1 MTAVIKKKKREK
13 ERKKLTFKLGSSYL
27 GGKIYKEAKPGCPRI
42 KPAVVRMGTFFNIYI
57 YIYIYTHTYIYIFV
71 CLPVPG
77 LSCSTWDLQ
86 SLLQRQ
92 VNS

>member
-13 ERKKLTFKLGSSYL
+13 EIKKLTFKLGSSYL
-27 GGKIYKEAKPGCPRI
+27 GGKIYKGSKPGCPRI
-42 KPAVVRMGTFFNIYI
+42 KPAVVRMGTFFYI
-57 YIYIYTHTYIYIFV
+57 YIYV

-86 SLLQRQ
+86 PLLQRQ

>member
-57 YIYIYTHTYIYIFV
+57 YIYI
-71 CLPVPG
+71 
-77 LSCSTWDLQ
+77 
-86 SLLQRQ
+86 
-92 VNS
+92 